1 MNHNQHWILPWTP
14 YLVRII
20 QQVKIWYV
28 QKYTNCYEDYD
39 SEETTDRHMNMD
51 KSRCAW
57 IHYSQNMENRL

>member
-1 MNHNQHWILPWTP
+1 MNHNQHWIIPWTP

-39 SEETTDRHMNMD
+39 SEEITQTHE
-51 KSRCAW
+51 
-57 IHYSQNMENRL
+57 HG